1 VPDPVARVSHLG
13 VCVADLARARRFW
26 RDALGFRDAGGLA
39 VAGEPAA
46 TLLGLPGVRLRAVYL
61 ERDGL
66 RVELLHYEAPGA
78 LPRGDP
84 PPVPMNRRGPTHLSL
99 RVADLAAACAAI
111 EAAGGR
117 VLGETRI
124 EIAAARTRAVFAL
137 CPDGTRLELVEAPGD
152 PAALPGAGAPG
163 AGAG

>member
-1 VPDPVARVSHLG
+1 VAEPVARVSHLG

-26 RDALGFRDAGGLA
+26 REALGFREAGELA

-66 RVELLHYEAPGA
+66 RVELLHYDAPAAIPAGEPEPGA
-78 LPRGDP
+78 
-84 PPVPMNRRGPTHLSL
+84 MNRRGPTHLSL
-99 RVADLAAACAAI
+99 RVADLAAACAAV

-117 VLGETRI
+117 VLAATRI
-124 EIAAARTRAVFAL
+124 DLPAARTRAVFAL

-152 PAALPGAGAPG
+152 PAALPGTPG
-163 AGAG
+163 